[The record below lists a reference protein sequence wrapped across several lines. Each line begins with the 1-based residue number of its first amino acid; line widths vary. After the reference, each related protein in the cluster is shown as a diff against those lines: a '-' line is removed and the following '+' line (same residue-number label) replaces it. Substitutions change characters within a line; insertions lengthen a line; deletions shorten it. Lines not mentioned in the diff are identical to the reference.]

1 MPETWPVMSI
11 AEAHRLLT
19 QPGSRLEI
27 EETVIRGIP
36 TKVWKNAPPTLR
48 DVFLNA
54 RAFKDRER
62 YHRFPL
68 YHFAMV
74 MWLTVTLVTGLHVV
88 EATIWAAA
96 FLLIGAMPNPHAAML
111 YSISAMTAYGHAQV
125 YLEDHWQMLGALE
138 SLTGLILF
146 GLTTAF
152 LYGMIQRAWP
162 GRDK

>member
-1 MPETWPVMSI
+1 VTTPIQDVGFWGQSWLVGVPLI
-11 AEAHRLLT
+11 ALT
-19 QPGSRLEI
+19 VVVHVLGLGL
-27 EETVIRGIP
+27 IRA
-36 TKVWKNAPPTLR
+36 T
-48 DVFLNA
+48 FA
-54 RAFKDRER
+54 RAFRNR
-62 YHRFPL
+62 QRFQRFPL
-68 YHFAMV
+68 YHFALV

-96 FLLIGAMPNPHAAML
+96 FMLIGAMPNPHLAML

-152 LYGMIQRAWP
+152 LYGMIPRAWP
-162 GRDK
+162 GRDQ